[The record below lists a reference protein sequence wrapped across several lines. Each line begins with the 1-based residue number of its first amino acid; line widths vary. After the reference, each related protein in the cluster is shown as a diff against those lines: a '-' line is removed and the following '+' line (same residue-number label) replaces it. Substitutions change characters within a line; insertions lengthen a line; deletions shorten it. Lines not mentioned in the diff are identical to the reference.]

1 MCALPSGTVT
11 FLFTDIEGST
21 RLLRDLGPERYAEA
35 LVEHRGLL
43 RSACAGHGG
52 TEVDTQGDAFF
63 YVFTRASDA
72 ASAALE
78 AQAALSGVPIRVRM
92 GLHTGEPLVIED
104 GYVGVDVHRAAR
116 IAACGRG
123 GQVLCSQ
130 TICDLLEGFQL
141 RDLGEHRL
149 KDLTRPER
157 IFQLGDGEFP
167 PPKSLNQTNL
177 PIAASPLVG
186 RQQELTE
193 LVELLRSD
201 RRLVTVTGAGGS
213 GKTRL
218 ALQAAAEVV
227 DDFADGVFWVSF
239 AALRDPELVV
249 PAIAQ
254 TLGAKGELVEHVR
267 AKEILL
273 LLDNLEQLLD
283 AAPALA
289 DLLAAAPNLKLLTTS
304 RSPLRLEAEREFPLE
319 PLAEGEAVSFF
330 LAKALDAGQELVA
343 DETVSMICRRLD
355 RLPLALELAAARVR
369 LLDPSTL
376 LRRLERVLPLL
387 TGGLRDAPERQRTLR
402 ATIEWSYELLD
413 EEVRRL
419 FAALAV
425 FAGSFSLE
433 AAEEICGADL
443 ESVAALVDQSLL
455 KPIDDGRFLMLE
467 TIREYALE
475 RLAAIGEEEQLRE
488 RHADAFTVLAEQAH
502 MERYQAEGEWL
513 PRLKEEHD
521 NLRAALDW
529 AAERDAER
537 QLRLAGCL
545 GWFWASQSHLI
556 EGRLRL
562 AQALERSGDRSELR
576 ARALTALASLTVW
589 ENRGSARKQCE
600 ESLSIW
606 RELGD
611 VEGTANALEMLGWAC
626 WSDDIP
632 AARRSFEESL
642 ELRRRL
648 GVPALIDRGLLALCN
663 LLIAERNANQAEPR
677 AIELLD
683 AALAVGDRP
692 AAQLAWHLLGDCA
705 LLRGDCAAAEER
717 YRKSLKIAR
726 DLGNSSRATVE
737 MIGVAMA
744 LAGQS
749 RPTEALTLAAA
760 VQAHH
765 ETQRVRGKSPPY
777 WEELKEQY
785 LGNARTGLGPE
796 AAEAAST
803 EGRKMSVERAV
814 EYALS
819 LPPTTG
825 APPVA
830 AASSTT

>member
-123 GQVLCSQ
+123 GQILCSQ

-562 AQALERSGDRSELR
+562 AQGLERSGDRVGVARPRIDGPRLVDRVGKPWKRTEAVRGEPQHLAR
-576 ARALTALASLTVW
+576 ARRCRGDGERARDARLGLLERRHPRRPPLIRGKPRASP
-589 ENRGSARKQCE
+589 SARCARSDRPGAARPLQSAHRRTKRQP
-600 ESLSIW
+600 S
-606 RELGD
+606 RAKGD
-611 VEGTANALEMLGWAC
+611 R
-626 WSDDIP
+626 
-632 AARRSFEESL
+632 AARRRACSRRPAGCAARLASA
-642 ELRRRL
+642 RRL
-648 GVPALIDRGLLALCN
+648 RAASWRLCSRGRALPQIAQDRARSGKQLAGDSRNDRRGNGARRSVTPDRGTN
-663 LLIAERNANQAEPR
+663 SRGRRPSTPR
-677 AIELLD
+677 D
-683 AALAVGDRP
+683 AA
-692 AAQLAWHLLGDCA
+692 CA
-705 LLRGDCAAAEER
+705 R
-717 YRKSLKIAR
+717 KIAAI
-726 DLGNSSRATVE
+726 LGGAE
-737 MIGVAMA
+737 G
-744 LAGQS
+744 
-749 RPTEALTLAAA
+749 A
-760 VQAHH
+760 VS
-765 ETQRVRGKSPPY
+765 G
-777 WEELKEQY
+777 
-785 LGNARTGLGPE
+785 
-796 AAEAAST
+796 
-803 EGRKMSVERAV
+803 
-814 EYALS
+814 
-819 LPPTTG
+819 
-825 APPVA
+825 
-830 AASSTT
+830 